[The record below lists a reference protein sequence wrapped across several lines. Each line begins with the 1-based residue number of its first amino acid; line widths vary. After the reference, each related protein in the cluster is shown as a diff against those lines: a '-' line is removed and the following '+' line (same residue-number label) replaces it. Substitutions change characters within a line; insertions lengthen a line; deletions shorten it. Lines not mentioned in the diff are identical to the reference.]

1 MDTDALLLL
10 LATLACVGGVV
21 HAVLALRAGS
31 WKNSRLHWLPLTLAF
46 LLLTGFLY
54 LRGQANGRC
63 PLTTMSEV
71 LIFIGWCIV
80 MMYLL
85 VGPAF
90 RLSLL
95 GVFTAPLVAMLLVLA
110 QVLPPTASPRPAR
123 PIIALLE
130 LHAAVSLIAYAAFAL
145 ACVTG
150 VMYLLQERLLKKHQ
164 ISKLFYQLPPISGLA
179 RAIQKLIWIGL
190 LLLSAGL
197 AISFALKIEVSNPK
211 IIMAWIVWGL
221 YALVSLLMWRHVTSP
236 RQTAW
241 LAAAGFAI
249 PFFSLWIVTHG

>member
-1 MDTDALLLL
+1 MNNDLLLLL
-10 LATLACVGGVV
+10 LATLACVGGSV
-21 HAVLALRAGS
+21 HAVISLRAGT
-31 WKNSRLHWLPLTLAF
+31 WKSSRLHWLPLTLAF

-95 GVFTAPLVAMLLVLA
+95 GVFTSPLVAMLLVLA
-110 QVLPPTASPRPAR
+110 QVIPAGSSERPER
-123 PIIALLE
+123 PINALLV

-150 VMYLLQERLLKKHQ
+150 VMYLLQERLLKRNQ
-164 ISKLFYQLPPISGLA
+164 ISGL
-179 RAIQKLIWIGL
+179 
-190 LLLSAGL
+190 
-197 AISFALKIEVSNPK
+197 F
-211 IIMAWIVWGL
+211 
-221 YALVSLLMWRHVTSP
+221 
-236 RQTAW
+236 
-241 LAAAGFAI
+241 
-249 PFFSLWIVTHG
+249 